1 MNLLAFEHNL
11 NYVELQLFFVRQEMW
26 SYWKTNTWRDSVF
39 YPDIMC
45 NSWLEVV
52 CSWNAP
58 NHILHLP
65 LVIFPLSGL
74 SLASHCLF
82 YTTFTIKGRKF
93 SSVHAN
99 QSCKTRIRLRHSS
112 NGTYEPLQITL
123 DEFSV
128 PWVHTAWPMFG
139 FGPSP
144 RTRNFRRLVFG
155 CMYVCYMKAS
165 WMVFCDTFFLH

>member
-11 NYVELQLFFVRQEMW
+11 NYMELQLFFCATRDVILLKE
-26 SYWKTNTWRDSVF
+26 KTQRGRIFS
-39 YPDIMC
+39 PDIMC

-52 CSWNAP
+52 CSWNAS
-58 NHILHLP
+58 NHILHIP

-82 YTTFTIKGRKF
+82 WNAFTIKGRKF
-93 SSVHAN
+93 STVHAN
-99 QSCKTRIRLRHSS
+99 QSCKTRIRLRHLS

-165 WMVFCDTFFLH
+165 